1 MKQDSD
7 RERLSCEINEAR
19 TAKRELIEVIEQ
31 KNTEVIEKNTYVKGY
46 LDKIVFLTDERNTL
60 EGKLREAESELSR
73 CQAVQARLLQ
83 EKELLKQHNSWL
95 NEELSDKVDTL
106 LKERR
111 ASTDVEM
118 ELQSKL
124 SNAEQACKEI
134 RESLQRSKEQAKESE
149 VRLTQTREEL
159 RATREEAASKEE
171 HLVLEVETAS
181 KLAELYKQSSEEWSK
196 KAVDL
201 EGVIKALEVHLNQV
215 ESDHKDRLQKEVE
228 SRIDVEKRAQES
240 DEKIEK
246 LEKELAAVKKCKEDD
261 SLFLLENIPDRAST
275 ELTIR
280 ESELSLELHEDGL
293 SLPVIASG
301 VSGTSLAAALLRD
314 GWSLTKVYI
323 KYQEAVDAWRHE
335 RQERKHSQTILQRV
349 LQEIELRAE
358 LILEERAEHGRMAE
372 AYAVMEEKLHAS
384 VEEQNNLESH
394 LRLLKAELRKQARDL
409 NGARQECSD
418 LQTEVAVLLKECAD
432 IKLRFSG
439 ERLEIQKVPEKGESF
454 SSGKASD
461 VVHDRLLTF
470 KDIHE
475 LVGQNSQL
483 RAVVR
488 SLGHQN
494 EECETKLKETFE
506 LELKRRTDDA
516 AQKVATIVKKSE
528 EQMQLIATLQGTV
541 GMYKRLYEEELKSQ
555 SALLKSNGVLRA
567 ADGAEVLAVG
577 TGEHLQN
584 LVVTS
589 KEDIEKVH
597 KDAAERI
604 MVLEKDLSRTR
615 QDVNTA
621 RAERDRLSV
630 EAEYSKEQL
639 QRFVK
644 ESENQRKEMDAVL
657 ARNVEFSQI
666 ITDYQ
671 KRLRENAEHVQSV
684 EEKSRRLS
692 VEVSV
697 LEREKELI
705 SIAERRACQELSS
718 LSERV
723 HRLQATLDSIDS
735 VREAQE
741 SMRSAEKKRLEEE
754 ISRMQREWVE
764 MKHELDS
771 ERAHT
776 RHLSHE
782 RDLTAKE
789 TVERFQMI
797 SKDLADALKKVSTAE
812 TQAHV
817 AEARSHDLEASL
829 KKAEEKIHLLSS
841 QKLQSKNSKDIV
853 SEPAN
858 EVVSILEQLEQA
870 REQIDRLTEELDASK
885 NHVEQYKRLAQHN
898 EEILVGIQKAYST
911 FKEESEKTKEHIRL
925 ELASTKDKFLDLE
938 KQFKEKESELGTA
951 IAEKEDAL
959 RTTEKEISL
968 LRETE
973 SDHRMLLEQAEERIK
988 ALKSELEKE
997 HVQWRSAQNNYERQ
1011 VLLQADT
1018 IRELTNLSERNT
1030 VLEKELLESRS
1041 KEELATADL
1050 TSSRVSS
1057 EMEKAS
1063 LQSEIENAAHK
1074 MKELQEQN
1082 RILLDQVEATSRLV
1096 TEQGITPGD
1105 HRSSSENAG
1114 NDMQDVIR
1122 YLRRSKETSDME
1134 ISLLKQERFRLQ
1146 KQLESALHAAE
1157 EARANLRREHESTRL
1172 TLCSEEEFKALQAQ
1186 VREMTLLRES
1196 NEQLRME
1203 NRRNFEECQSLHE
1216 KLQRKQEEM
1225 ESLQKLVRDREVEL
1239 EATVKNVD
1247 LQKAETSRW
1256 ENRASQLLEK
1266 YRTVDV
1272 EDYNRLQSELA
1283 STQETSRL
1291 YQAELDAAR
1300 GQLQKLNEAI
1310 HSAEQETALKDEKIA
1325 DLERKTKDVEGTV
1338 KAETEK
1344 YKKQVMFFK
1353 RKADTLTK
1361 EKDDTRDSLSKQL
1374 DELRANANK
1383 KGGDL
1388 HRSENQIR
1396 QEIAS
1401 QHEQALK
1408 ENENLLREK
1417 DSRIQTLERTLE
1429 RERDELR
1436 KDKEVLRAEKARR
1449 QKDRQAYMDAVA
1461 KLDSDKQKLM
1471 EELSVLKRE
1480 KESFSENVQAKK
1492 TGRKIVRPKI
1502 ESPVESHIQVEA
1514 NDMPTETFIEAGE
1527 TEAEVRDDGKPSAEM
1542 LESVSTTSA
1551 LVIAST
1557 SAVADAASGMRK
1569 RFSVQVHGDESTS
1582 ALSLGNDVVPAQK
1595 RQRGLESETAVT
1607 VLTPVVE
1614 SIVTVE
1620 PSKPLDV
1627 DPETVT
1633 AFESA
1638 ASDGMDLC
1646 SSDIAA
1652 ETQVTMLVENSE
1664 DIRPQVP
1671 SKRSRIV
1678 RTDFVALSS
1687 TEAAISMEN
1696 ERAPIDHMPED
1707 VSTEERGVQY
1717 FASADRNLEIDLP
1730 PPLLSP
1736 QRQDL
1741 DDLAESI
1748 LLEAP
1753 GGTTLQPLPPQD
1765 LLLSPEVDESEN
1777 LVVLLNDVPDRSA
1790 LVSAGA
1796 LISGEPGF
1804 LAPTAGVLETGVAP
1818 ELPSTGNVLPS
1829 DSGLDVEDG
1838 EIEPE
1843 DPKETNAESLSQ
1855 QPFAE
1860 VLDDE
1865 KNDGDSVLDS
1875 VGRDEGNPNEIPGD
1889 NDVLLKSEVSHSGAL
1904 EDFSMT
1910 QNPNEGHGEKPR
1922 ATRQAGRGAS
1932 SLLVEKARERSINR
1946 RAGLLPSPGRRNARG
1961 AKRSIGLQRGRI
1973 NTAADFEEEQG
1984 KQDVAKSTESQ
1995 TAQAAETCDSSKE
2008 EK

>member
-1 MKQDSD
+1 MRKQNDKEDPLEDAIQKCKEEMQETINKINRNLLNTIKTLED
-7 RERLSCEINEAR
+7 RVTAQDEEIARLKQELEEVHSKNALEEGDRQPSVMEDHGVQALR
-19 TAKRELIEVIEQ
+19 EDLRAEVQALREEVSTLKRELTELAEAKERGCFEDGEIQPSMIDELNIIRAQVKEMKEEGEKKTSWVEALFKTQKKVEEAEKWIEV
-31 KNTEVIEKNTYVKGY
+31 VKKGKGK
-46 LDKIVFLTDERNTL
+46 DIPTTTTPDIINKTL
-60 EGKLREAESELSR
+60 E
-73 CQAVQARLLQ
+73 
-83 EKELLKQHNSWL
+83 
-95 NEELSDKVDTL
+95 
-106 LKERR
+106 
-111 ASTDVEM
+111 
-118 ELQSKL
+118 
-124 SNAEQACKEI
+124 
-134 RESLQRSKEQAKESE
+134 
-149 VRLTQTREEL
+149 
-159 RATREEAASKEE
+159 
-171 HLVLEVETAS
+171 
-181 KLAELYKQSSEEWSK
+181 
-196 KAVDL
+196 
-201 EGVIKALEVHLNQV
+201 
-215 ESDHKDRLQKEVE
+215 
-228 SRIDVEKRAQES
+228 
-240 DEKIEK
+240 
-246 LEKELAAVKKCKEDD
+246 
-261 SLFLLENIPDRAST
+261 
-275 ELTIR
+275 
-280 ESELSLELHEDGL
+280 
-293 SLPVIASG
+293 
-301 VSGTSLAAALLRD
+301 
-314 GWSLTKVYI
+314 
-323 KYQEAVDAWRHE
+323 
-335 RQERKHSQTILQRV
+335 
-349 LQEIELRAE
+349 
-358 LILEERAEHGRMAE
+358 
-372 AYAVMEEKLHAS
+372 
-384 VEEQNNLESH
+384 EEQ
-394 LRLLKAELRKQARDL
+394 RRRAELRKQARDL

-461 VVHDRLLTF
+461 VVRDRLLTF

-475 LVGQNSQL
+475 LVEQNSQL

-488 SLGHQN
+488 TLGHQN

-506 LELKRRTDDA
+506 LELKRRTDEA

-555 SALLKSNGVLRA
+555 SVLLKSNGVLRA

-577 TGEHLQN
+577 TGEHVQN

-589 KEDIEKVH
+589 KEDIEKVQ

-657 ARNVEFSQI
+657 SRNVEFSQI

-671 KRLRENAEHVQSV
+671 KRLRESAEHVQSV
-684 EEKSRRLS
+684 EDKSRRLS

-697 LEREKELI
+697 LEREKKLI

-741 SMRSAEKKRLEEE
+741 SMRSAEKKKLEEE
-754 ISRMQREWVE
+754 IIRMQREWVE

-789 TVERFQMI
+789 TVERIQMI

-841 QKLQSKNSKDIV
+841 QKLQSKNSKDLI

-858 EVVSILEQLEQA
+858 EVVLILEQLEQA

-898 EEILVGIQKAYST
+898 EEILVDIQKAYSS
-911 FKEESEKTKEHIRL
+911 FKEESEKTKEHFRL
-925 ELASTKDKFLDLE
+925 ELASTKDKFLNLE
-938 KQFKEKESELGTA
+938 KHLKEKESELGTA

-973 SDHRMLLEQAEERIK
+973 SEHRMLLDQAEERIK

-1018 IRELTNLSERNT
+1018 IRELTTLSERNA

-1041 KEELATADL
+1041 KAELATADL
-1050 TSSRVSS
+1050 ISSQVSS

-1063 LQSEIENAAHK
+1063 LQSEIENVAHK

-1082 RILLDQVEATSRLV
+1082 RILLDQVEATTRLV
-1096 TEQGITPGD
+1096 TDQGITPGD

-1114 NDMQDVIR
+1114 NDMQDIIR

-1172 TLCSEEEFKALQAQ
+1172 SLCSEEEFKALQAQ

-1283 STQETSRL
+1283 STQETSTL

-1325 DLERKTKDVEGTV
+1325 ELERKTKDVEASMQGTV

-1353 RKADTLTK
+1353 RKAETLTK

-1396 QEIAS
+1396 QEITS
-1401 QHEQALK
+1401 QHEQAQK

-1429 RERDELR
+1429 REREELR

-1471 EELSVLKRE
+1471 EELSILKRE
-1480 KESFSENVQAKK
+1480 KENFSENVQGKK

-1514 NDMPTETFIEAGE
+1514 NDMPTETLIEAGE

-1551 LVIAST
+1551 IVIAST
-1557 SAVADAASGMRK
+1557 STVADATAGMRK
-1569 RFSVQVHGDESTS
+1569 RFSVQVHGDELTS

-1607 VLTPVVE
+1607 VPTPVVE

-1633 AFESA
+1633 AFELA
-1638 ASDGMDLC
+1638 ASDGMDLS
-1646 SSDIAA
+1646 SSDMAA
-1652 ETQVTMLVENSE
+1652 ETQVTLLVENSE

-1671 SKRSRIV
+1671 SKRPRIV
-1678 RTDFVALSS
+1678 RTDFVAFSS

-1696 ERAPIDHMPED
+1696 ERVPIDHMPEN
-1707 VSTEERGVQY
+1707 VSTEERGVQF
-1717 FASADRNLEIDLP
+1717 FASADKNLEVDLP

-1741 DDLAESI
+1741 DDLAESV
-1748 LLEAP
+1748 LLEAS

-1765 LLLSPEVDESEN
+1765 LLLSSEVDESEN

-1790 LVSAGA
+1790 LMSAGA

-1804 LAPTAGVLETGVAP
+1804 LAPTAGVLETGVAL
-1818 ELPSTGNVLPS
+1818 ELPSTSN
-1829 DSGLDVEDG
+1829 SGLDVEDG

-1860 VLDDE
+1860 VLDDK
-1865 KNDGDSVLDS
+1865 KNDGNSVLDS
-1875 VGRDEGNPNEIPGD
+1875 VERDEGKPNEIPGD
-1889 NDVLLKSEVSHSGAL
+1889 DNVLLKSEVSHSGAL
-1904 EDFSMT
+1904 EDFTMT
-1910 QNPNEGHGEKPR
+1910 QNPNEGHGEKAR
-1922 ATRQAGRGAS
+1922 ATMQAGRGAS

-1946 RAGLLPSPGRRNARG
+1946 RTGLLPSPGRRNARG
-1961 AKRSIGLQRGRI
+1961 AKRSVGLQRGRV
-1973 NTAADFEEEQG
+1973 NTAAELEEEQG

-1995 TAQAAETCDSSKE
+1995 TAQAAEMCDSSKE